1 MRLAL
6 YLFIFLGS
14 IILVLDLAKQVKEIE
29 PPEKAEADPTTH
41 TPVETHG
48 SQDQLENAQGGN
60 GSQNP
65 HGAGHGD
72 IKQAHQALAKYTQAI
87 ESAPDQPKAYIDRSN
102 VYIAFKKYD
111 LALADT
117 DQAIKLDPKNTA
129 YLLQRGYIYLGTDQS
144 GMAVADFTKALEI
157 EPSLAKARVFRA
169 ITHYQK
175 QNHQAALD
183 DCLIILKNDPSF
195 TDLHI
200 TIARCYQALG
210 QNDNAIKHTQLYL
223 ESSTDEQSK
232 QEGEALMNELK
243 AKS

>member
-1 MRLAL
+1 MRIAL

-14 IILVLDLAKQVKEIE
+14 VILALDLAKQVKEIE
-29 PPEKAEADPTTH
+29 PPEKAEPTTQ

-72 IKQAHQALAKYTQAI
+72 VKQALAEYTQAI
-87 ESAPDQPKAYIDRSN
+87 KAAPNQAQPYIDRSN
-102 VYIAFKKYD
+102 AYIGLKLYD

-117 DQAIKLDPKNTA
+117 NQAITLDPKNTG
-129 YLLQRGYIYLGTDQS
+129 YLLQRGYIYLGTDKS
-144 GMAVADFTKALEI
+144 DMAVADFTKALEL

-169 ITHYQK
+169 ITYYQK

-200 TIARCYQALG
+200 TIARCYKALG

-223 ESSTDEQSK
+223 DSTTGEQSK
-232 QEGEALMNELK
+232 QEGEALMKELK
-243 AKS
+243 AQS